1 MSVFKISQSGVGFLH
16 GLISLGTV
24 NSKLASMAAARV
36 VAQYAPLPDK
46 NCLCYKTFFYVVGCE
61 QLDNFLG
68 NVHSVAP
75 IDFNA
80 IKDYAVKFYCIR
92 AENAVG
98 CCLPSITGS
107 NGIINLFHA
116 GVHLSGEELDLLKH
130 ESEAFR
136 GYVCGFEDIYKH
148 LCGNN

>member
-1 MSVFKISQSGVGFLH
+1 MSVFKVSQSGVGFLH

-24 NSKLASMAAARV
+24 TSKLASMAAARV
-36 VAQYAPLPDK
+36 VSQYAPLPDK
-46 NCLCYKTFFYVVGCE
+46 DCLCYNTFFYDNCCE
-61 QLDNFLG
+61 QLDHFLG
-68 NVHSVAP
+68 NMHAIAP

-80 IKDYAVKFYCIR
+80 IKEYAVKFYCIR
-92 AENAVG
+92 AENAIG
-98 CCLPSITGS
+98 CCLPSVTGT

-116 GVHLSGEELDLLKH
+116 GVYLSGEELELLKH
-130 ESEAFR
+130 NSETFR